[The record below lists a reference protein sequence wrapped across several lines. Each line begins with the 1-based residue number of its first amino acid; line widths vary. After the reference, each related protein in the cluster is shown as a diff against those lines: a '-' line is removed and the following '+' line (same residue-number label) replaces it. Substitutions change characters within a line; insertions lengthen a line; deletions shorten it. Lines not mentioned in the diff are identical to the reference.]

1 MPRHET
7 SPKQLA
13 RPGLLVALSL
23 LAVWPAWADDVCTQ
37 NGVTLPGCNWVT
49 TPGLTGTHLT
59 DGWAVYCPQQ
69 EPYHWTGYYA
79 KIVDGASSSTF
90 SVGEHYGS
98 EDVLGKGDYYWTQ
111 WLGDG
116 TLYIQSGCSVVSQDG
131 NCTNTDGVC
140 HPDPGC
146 SVNDRIQ
153 NCMGSNCWYEWAEL
167 CTNNNNAQYWCSQAQ
182 GDTCCYSCP
191 AG

>member
-1 MPRHET
+1 
-7 SPKQLA
+7 
-13 RPGLLVALSL
+13 
-23 LAVWPAWADDVCTQ
+23 
-37 NGVTLPGCNWVT
+37 TLPGCNWVT

-98 EDVLGKGDYYWTQ
+98 EDVLGRGDYYWTQ

-153 NCMGSNCWYEWAEL
+153 NCMGSNCWYVQIITMRSIGAVEL
-167 CTNNNNAQYWCSQAQ
+167 KATPVAIPVQRANRRANRRARH
-182 GDTCCYSCP
+182 P
-191 AG
+191 